1 MAMIAIRSEAWRK
14 VLMPKT
20 SVAAY
25 NIGTAKTTRAPT
37 PLSVRR
43 NCLRLLAVVL
53 TPRPLVRCSYPLL
66 CFFLRCCQS
75 TIVTY

>member
-1 MAMIAIRSEAWRK
+1 MATIAIRSEGWRK
-14 VLMPKT
+14 VLVPKK
-20 SVAAY
+20 SVAVY

-37 PLSVRR
+37 PLSARR
-43 NCLRLLAVVL
+43 NCLRLFAVVL

-66 CFFLRCCQS
+66 CFFFRRYQP